1 MSGRLVV
8 VWVAVP
14 DDSSEPPAVFVNE
27 AQAQK
32 WAELRGGWTA
42 ETLVCDRET
51 GQAMIEQ
58 AREDDDA

>member
-1 MSGRLVV
+1 MLR

-14 DDSSEPPAVFVNE
+14 DDSSEPPAVFVDPE
-27 AQAQK
+27 QAQE

-42 ETLVCDRET
+42 ETLVCDPDT

-58 AREDDDA
+58 ARADDDA